1 MGDHD
6 RDLASAFDDQAARF
20 ERAPVQTSP
29 VFLDGLVEFA
39 ALLPDSLVLDAG
51 CGPGLVAEALLRAG
65 HRVRGYDLSAEMVRR
80 ARERCAP
87 FGERAAFEQRSMSDL
102 STSEPFD
109 AALSRLVV
117 HHVPDPIA
125 FIDRQVALV
134 REGGVLVLC
143 DHITDPNP
151 ERARW
156 HQGLE
161 RDRDHTHTQNLTG
174 GELCDLLASS
184 GLREIHYREVGY
196 ALDFDEWFDRGS
208 PAAPKAE
215 VRARLLAGA
224 ARGFSPTPSGG
235 GAIRIDGIIAMLRAI
250 K

>member
-1 MGDHD
+1 MSDHD

-29 VFLDGLVEFA
+29 QFLDGLVSFA
-39 ALLPDSLVLDAG
+39 ALPADALVLDAG

-87 FGERAAFEQRSMSDL
+87 FEGRARFEKRSIDEVAPG
-102 STSEPFD
+102 EPFD
-109 AALSRLVV
+109 AALSRLVL
-117 HHVPDPIA
+117 HHVEDPLA
-125 FIDRQVALV
+125 FVRRQLALL
-134 REGGVLVLC
+134 RPGGVLVLC
-143 DHITDPNP
+143 DHVTDPDP

-156 HQGLE
+156 HQRLE
-161 RDRDHTHTQNLTG
+161 RDRDHTHTRNLTG
-174 GELCDLLASS
+174 GELVDLLAGA
-184 GLREIHYREVGY
+184 GLRDLHYREV
-196 ALDFDEWFDRGS
+196 AFSLDFDEWFDRGS

-215 VRARLLAGA
+215 VRARLLAGT
-224 ARGFSPTPSGG
+224 ARGFFPTLKGDG
-235 GAIRIDGIIAMLRAI
+235 RIRIDGWIALLRAI